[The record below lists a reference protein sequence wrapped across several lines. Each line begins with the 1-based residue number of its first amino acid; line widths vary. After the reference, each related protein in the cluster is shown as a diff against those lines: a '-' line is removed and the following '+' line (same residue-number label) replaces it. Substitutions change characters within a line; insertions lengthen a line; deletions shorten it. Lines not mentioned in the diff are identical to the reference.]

1 MRTFNGNP
9 VSKGIPVS
17 QGIAVGKAYQY
28 EPYHAAVSKELI
40 AQEHIQ
46 IEWQSYEAARE
57 SALLE
62 LKTLKERMGEADQDK
77 AAILGAHIEILKD
90 PAMDEQV
97 GRLIRNKR
105 YNVKYAIEEAYTIFI
120 QMLEK
125 VQDDMIRER
134 IADMKDV
141 KNRILRCADRIPEKN
156 LSSLSEPVIV
166 IAKDLFPSDTA
177 SLNRKMVLGII
188 TEAGSETSHTAIIAR
203 SYEIPA
209 ILGVKDAVSEFA
221 DGEEIIMDAIEGIVL
236 TAADDK
242 TKEEYKA
249 KREAWIAQ
257 SLELKQYLTAEPFTK
272 DGERIY
278 VNLNLGSADEEE
290 LKQAEVSDGVGL
302 FRSEFLYMGRDK
314 LPDEEEQYNIY
325 KRVLQA
331 FAGKTVILRTM
342 DIGGDKKLDCME
354 LPQEEN
360 PFLGKRALR
369 LSFEYP
375 DIFLTQ
381 LKAALRAAAEGDLWV
396 MFPMVGSL
404 EDIRLA
410 RKYVNQAK
418 EELKAAGV
426 SFGEIKLGIM
436 VEIPSIALIAEQV
449 AEEVDFA
456 SIGTNDLTQYT
467 LAVDRMNPE
476 LGTYYQKYH
485 PAILRLIRYV
495 AERFSKAGKHVG
507 VCGELGGDEIGA
519 VLLLGFG
526 VRQLS
531 MGCASVAWM
540 KKMITTMTIEKAEEI
555 ADAAC
560 AMNTSAEIEAYV
572 KKELEALG
580 LLPA

>member
-9 VSKGIPVS
+9 VSKGI
-17 QGIAVGKAYQY
+17 AVGRVYQY

-62 LKTLKERMGEADQDK
+62 LNTLKERMGEADQDK

-236 TAADDK
+236 TAADDR

-396 MFPMVGSL
+396 MFPMVESL

-436 VEIPSIALIAEQV
+436 VEIPSIALIAEQA

-495 AERFSKAGKHVG
+495 AERFNKAGKHVG

>member
-62 LKTLKERMGEADQDK
+62 LNTLKERMGEADQDK

-314 LPDEEEQYNIY
+314 IPDEEEQYNIY

-436 VEIPSIALIAEQV
+436 VEIPSIALIAEQA

-495 AERFSKAGKHVG
+495 AEQFSKAGKHVG

-540 KKMITTMTIEKAEEI
+540 KKMITTMTMEKAEEI

>member
-62 LKTLKERMGEADQDK
+62 LNTLKERMGEADQDK

-436 VEIPSIALIAEQV
+436 VEIPSIALIAEQA

-495 AERFSKAGKHVG
+495 AEQFSKAGKHVG

-540 KKMITTMTIEKAEEI
+540 KKMITTMTMEKAEEI

>member
-1 MRTFNGNP
+1 M
-9 VSKGIPVS
+9 
-17 QGIAVGKAYQY
+17 
-28 EPYHAAVSKELI
+28 
-40 AQEHIQ
+40 
-46 IEWQSYEAARE
+46 
-57 SALLE
+57 
-62 LKTLKERMGEADQDK
+62 
-77 AAILGAHIEILKD
+77 
-90 PAMDEQV
+90 
-97 GRLIRNKR
+97 
-105 YNVKYAIEEAYTIFI
+105 
-120 QMLEK
+120 
-125 VQDDMIRER
+125 
-134 IADMKDV
+134 
-141 KNRILRCADRIPEKN
+141 
-156 LSSLSEPVIV
+156 
-166 IAKDLFPSDTA
+166 
-177 SLNRKMVLGII
+177 
-188 TEAGSETSHTAIIAR
+188 
-203 SYEIPA
+203 
-209 ILGVKDAVSEFA
+209 
-221 DGEEIIMDAIEGIVL
+221 
-236 TAADDK
+236 
-242 TKEEYKA
+242 
-249 KREAWIAQ
+249 
-257 SLELKQYLTAEPFTK
+257 
-272 DGERIY
+272 
-278 VNLNLGSADEEE
+278 
-290 LKQAEVSDGVGL
+290 
-302 FRSEFLYMGRDK
+302 
-314 LPDEEEQYNIY
+314 
-325 KRVLQA
+325 LQA

-396 MFPMVGSL
+396 MFPMVESL

-436 VEIPSIALIAEQV
+436 VEIPSIALIAEQA

-495 AERFSKAGKHVG
+495 AERFNKAGKHVG

-560 AMNTSAEIEAYV
+560 AMNTSREIEAYV

-580 LLPA
+580 LLPV

>member
-9 VSKGIPVS
+9 VSKGI
-17 QGIAVGKAYQY
+17 AVGRVYQY

-62 LKTLKERMGEADQDK
+62 LNTLKERMGEADQDK

-90 PAMDEQV
+90 PAMDEQAAK
-97 GRLIRNKR
+97 LIRNKR

-436 VEIPSIALIAEQV
+436 VEIPSIALIAEQA

-495 AERFSKAGKHVG
+495 AERFNKAGKHVG

>member
-9 VSKGIPVS
+9 VSKGI
-17 QGIAVGKAYQY
+17 AVGRVYQY

-62 LKTLKERMGEADQDK
+62 LNTLKERMGEADQDK

-90 PAMDEQV
+90 PAMDEQAAK
-97 GRLIRNKR
+97 LIRNKR

-236 TAADDK
+236 TAADDR

-436 VEIPSIALIAEQV
+436 VEIPSIALIAEQA

-495 AERFSKAGKHVG
+495 AEQFSKAGKHVG

-540 KKMITTMTIEKAEEI
+540 KKMITTMTMEKAEEI

>member
-9 VSKGIPVS
+9 VSKGI
-17 QGIAVGKAYQY
+17 AVGRVYQY

-62 LKTLKERMGEADQDK
+62 LNTLKERMGEADQDK

-236 TAADDK
+236 TAADDR

-436 VEIPSIALIAEQV
+436 VEIPSIALIAEQA

-495 AERFSKAGKHVG
+495 AEQFSKAGKHVG

-540 KKMITTMTIEKAEEI
+540 KKMITTMTMEKAEEI

>member
-9 VSKGIPVS
+9 VSKGI
-17 QGIAVGKAYQY
+17 AVGRVYQY

-62 LKTLKERMGEADQDK
+62 LNTLKERMGEADQDK

-436 VEIPSIALIAEQV
+436 VEIPSIALIAEQA

-495 AERFSKAGKHVG
+495 AEQFSKAGKHVG

>member
-17 QGIAVGKAYQY
+17 QGIAVGRVYQY

-62 LKTLKERMGEADQDK
+62 LNTLKERMGEADQDK

-90 PAMDEQV
+90 PAMDEQAAK
-97 GRLIRNKR
+97 LIRNKR

-236 TAADDK
+236 TAADDR

-436 VEIPSIALIAEQV
+436 VEIPSIALIAEQA

-495 AERFSKAGKHVG
+495 AEQFSKAGKHVG

-540 KKMITTMTIEKAEEI
+540 KKMITTMTMEKAEEI

>member
-17 QGIAVGKAYQY
+17 QGIAVGRVYQY

-62 LKTLKERMGEADQDK
+62 LNTLKERMGEADQDK

-436 VEIPSIALIAEQV
+436 VEIPSIALIAEQA

-495 AERFSKAGKHVG
+495 AEQFSKAGKHVG

>member
-9 VSKGIPVS
+9 VSKGI
-17 QGIAVGKAYQY
+17 AVGRVYQY

-236 TAADDK
+236 TAADDR

-436 VEIPSIALIAEQV
+436 VEIPSIALIAEQA

-495 AERFSKAGKHVG
+495 AEQFSKAGKHVG

-531 MGCASVAWM
+531 MGCASVARM

>member
-1 MRTFNGNP
+1 MRTYKGNP
-9 VSKGIPVS
+9 VSKGI
-17 QGIAVGKAYQY
+17 AVGKVYQY
-28 EPYHAAVSKELI
+28 EPYHATVSRELI
-40 AQEHIQ
+40 VQEKIQ
-46 IEWQSYEAARE
+46 IEWQNYEAARE

-62 LKTLKERMGEADQDK
+62 LNALKERMGGEDQDK

-97 GRLIRNKR
+97 GKLIRNKR
-105 YNVKYAIEEAYTIFI
+105 YNVKYAIEEAYAMFI

-236 TAADDK
+236 TAADDR

-249 KREAWIAQ
+249 RREAWIAQ

-278 VNLNLGSADEEE
+278 VNMNLGSADEEE
-290 LKQAEVSDGVGL
+290 LKQAGVSDGVGL

-354 LPQEEN
+354 LPVEEN

-375 DIFLTQ
+375 AIFLTQ
-381 LKAALRAAAEGDLWV
+381 LRAALRAAAEGDLWV
-396 MFPMVGSL
+396 MFPMVESL

-436 VEIPSIALIAEQV
+436 VEIPSIALIADQA

-485 PAILRLIRYV
+485 PAVLRLIRYV
-495 AERFSKAGKHVG
+495 VEQFNKAGRHVG

-519 VLLLGFG
+519 VLLMGFG

-531 MGCASVAWM
+531 MGGASAAWM
-540 KKMITTMTIEKAEEI
+540 KKMITTLTIGKAEEI

-560 AMNTSAEIEAYV
+560 AMNTSVEIEAYV

>member
-1 MRTFNGNP
+1 MRTFKGNL

-46 IEWQSYEAARE
+46 IEWQNYEAARE

-90 PAMDEQV
+90 PAMDEQAA
-97 GRLIRNKR
+97 RLIRNKR

-188 TEAGSETSHTAIIAR
+188 TEAGGETSHTAIIAR

-236 TAADDK
+236 TAADDR

-249 KREAWIAQ
+249 RREAWIAQ

-272 DGERIY
+272 DGERIF

-290 LKQAEVSDGVGL
+290 LKQAGVSDGVGL

-396 MFPMVGSL
+396 MFPMVESL

-436 VEIPSIALIAEQV
+436 VEIPSIALIAEQA

-495 AERFSKAGKHVG
+495 AERFNKAGKHVG

-580 LLPA
+580 LLPV

>member
-28 EPYHAAVSKELI
+28 EPYHAAVSEELI

-62 LKTLKERMGEADQDK
+62 LNTLKERMGEADQDK

-436 VEIPSIALIAEQV
+436 VEIPSIALIAEQA

-495 AERFSKAGKHVG
+495 AEQFSKAGKHVG

>member
-9 VSKGIPVS
+9 VSKGI
-17 QGIAVGKAYQY
+17 AVGRVYQY

-62 LKTLKERMGEADQDK
+62 LNTLKERMGEADQDK

-90 PAMDEQV
+90 PAMDEQAAK
-97 GRLIRNKR
+97 LIRNKR

-236 TAADDK
+236 TAADDR

-436 VEIPSIALIAEQV
+436 VEIPSIALIAEQA

-495 AERFSKAGKHVG
+495 AEQFSKAGKHVG

-580 LLPA
+580 LLPV